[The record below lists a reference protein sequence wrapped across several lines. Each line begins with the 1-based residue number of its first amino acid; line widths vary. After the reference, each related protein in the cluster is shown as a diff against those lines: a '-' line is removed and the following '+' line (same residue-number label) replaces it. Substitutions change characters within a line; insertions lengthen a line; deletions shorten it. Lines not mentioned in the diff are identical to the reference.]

1 MKKTEEYLE
10 ELFEEPFNLEEG
22 NIEYDFYKII
32 KEAQEDAIRETVKEC
47 AKNAKVLHYPY
58 RQMLTGQPS
67 YFVDENSIL
76 SVADKLIEEL

>member
-47 AKNAKVLHYPY
+47 AKKAECIYIGTEGHNDI
-58 RQMLTGQPS
+58 
-67 YFVDENSIL
+67 FIVDKESIFA
-76 SVADKLIEEL
+76 VADKLIKEL